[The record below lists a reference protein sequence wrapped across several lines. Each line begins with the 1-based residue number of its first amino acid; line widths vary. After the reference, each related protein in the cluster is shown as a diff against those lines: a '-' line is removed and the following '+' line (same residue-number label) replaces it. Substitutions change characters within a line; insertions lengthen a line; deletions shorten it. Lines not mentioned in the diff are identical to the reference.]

1 LTSMH
6 HDAMMQDMDTIR
18 TTITLPIELHERLRI
33 MSITQKKPLGELIAE
48 KYSQEKPM
56 KKHKSIKREIE
67 EDFALF
73 DKVARSSV
81 PYDAA
86 RAVREERDRDNA

>member
-1 LTSMH
+1 
-6 HDAMMQDMDTIR
+6 
-18 TTITLPIELHERLRI
+18 
-33 MSITQKKPLGELIAE
+33 
-48 KYSQEKPM
+48 M